1 MNRLVVGLD
10 KVLRIT
16 LLDKHFNTCKVYR
29 ILSMYSSSIFP
40 LKRMTSVCSIEA
52 LNSFHALTH
61 SHISYGIILY
71 GATLDNNFIKIQK
84 CQKEVLRI
92 IAGYKS

>member
-16 LLDKHFNTCKVYR
+16 FLDKHFNTCKVYR
-29 ILSMYSSSIFP
+29 ILSMASSSIFP
-40 LKRMTSVCSIEA
+40 LKRMTRVCSIEA
-52 LNSFHALTH
+52 LNSFHALKH

-71 GATLDNNFIKIQK
+71 GATLDKK
-84 CQKEVLRI
+84 TL
-92 IAGYKS
+92 